1 MDDLKEET
9 FSFAGQSTT
18 ESVSTFNLS
27 GTDKTSKSSIN
38 DLEGTFA
45 NLMTGQMDLLDSVR
59 RRIFELE
66 IELSAEKAEKAELQ
80 GIIDAGNAKNGGNAE
95 NAKMPKFSQ
104 KSDKEV
110 YCEKILDFLFF

>member
-1 MDDLKEET
+1 MDDSKEET
-9 FSFAGQSTT
+9 FSVADQSTI

-66 IELSAEKAEKAELQ
+66 IELAAEKAEKAKLKNTIEYITEVLN
-80 GIIDAGNAKNGGNAE
+80 GKID
-95 NAKMPKFSQ
+95 PK
-104 KSDKEV
+104 V
-110 YCEKILDFLFF
+110 

>member
-1 MDDLKEET
+1 MDDSKEET
-9 FSFAGQSTT
+9 FSFADQSTT

-66 IELSAEKAEKAELQ
+66 IELAAEKAEKSKLKNTIECITEVLN
-80 GIIDAGNAKNGGNAE
+80 GKIDLK
-95 NAKMPKFSQ
+95 
-104 KSDKEV
+104 V
-110 YCEKILDFLFF
+110 

>member
-80 GIIDAGNAKNGGNAE
+80 GIIDAGNANNDGNG
-95 NAKMPKFSQ
+95 KKPKFSQ
-104 KSDKEV
+104 KSGKKV
-110 YCEKILDFLFF
+110 HFRSF